1 MAKPIL
7 KWAGGKRQ
15 LLDELYRRFPESYDP
30 TEHAFH
36 EPFLGGGA
44 LFFDHEPTSGTINDI
59 NVRLW
64 NLYIQ
69 VREHPTDLITLL
81 DMENGSFKD
90 PEADPNPS
98 QAYADTR
105 RVKKTKT
112 GKPKKEKKT
121 KNFYYQQRE
130 LFNRRPNGEGFDPL
144 VEAAQ
149 LVYLNRTC
157 FNGLYRENSDKEF
170 NVPIGRYANP
180 NWDRRDSI
188 REASRVLNQIPI
200 EHIHNDSFE
209 YVLDV
214 AEEGDLVYFDPP
226 YEPMSPTANF
236 AEYSAG
242 SFEKED
248 QEKLL
253 DVTKKLDDRGVH
265 IILSNSGVMYDF
277 YDEAGFHVETE
288 GATRSINSDGENR
301 DEVEEIIATNVAP
314 SDRSASP
321 EKFSASTQSRQAS
334 LGDLT

>member
-15 LLDELYRRFPESYDP
+15 LLDELYRRFPESYDSE
-30 TEHAFH
+30 EHAFH

-64 NLYIQ
+64 NFYIQ
-69 VREHPTDLITLL
+69 VRQRPQELIELL
-81 DMENGSFKD
+81 DMECGLFRD
-90 PEADPNPS
+90 PEEDPDPTK
-98 QAYADTR
+98 AYDETR
-105 RVKKTKT
+105 RVKRTKT
-112 GKPKKEKKT
+112 GKLKKEKKT

-188 REASRVLNQIPI
+188 REATRVLNQLPI
-200 EHIHNDSFE
+200 ENIRNDSFE
-209 YVLDV
+209 YVLDA

-226 YEPMSPTANF
+226 YEPMSPTSNF

-242 SFEKED
+242 SFGKED
-248 QEKLL
+248 QETLL
-253 DVTKKLDDRGVH
+253 EVARKLDDRGIHV
-265 IILSNSGVMYDF
+265 ILSNSGVMYDF
-277 YDEAGFHVETE
+277 YDEAGFYVETE

-301 DEVEEIIATNVAP
+301 DEVDEIIATNVAP
-314 SDRSASP
+314 QDRTNTP
-321 EKFSASTQSRQAS
+321 EVLSSQKESRQAS
-334 LGDLT
+334 LSEHT